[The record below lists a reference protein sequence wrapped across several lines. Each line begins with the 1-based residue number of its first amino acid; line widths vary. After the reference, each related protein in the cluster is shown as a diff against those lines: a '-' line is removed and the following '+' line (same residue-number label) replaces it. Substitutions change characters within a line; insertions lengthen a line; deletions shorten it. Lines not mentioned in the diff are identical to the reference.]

1 LEKKLVKSLTLK
13 ALLNI
18 FIENKLIL
26 LIILVIT
33 SISQYLYSNNSYI
46 TYSLNFKYVFSE
58 NSMEEFV
65 PTNDNIK
72 IFSKIINNSVVK
84 SKHLFPTSINWSADT
99 QKEII
104 IDKNLADKELLLLT
118 KNLSVNI
125 KKVDFEKI
133 KKELPNILKNL
144 NLLFSKYKILIY
156 EINEDKL
163 KEIQYKYQFA
173 ITRDPEFNSQI
184 TQLILEELVGKT
196 MWFKNFNKKINKFF
210 DVKFIKITN
219 FKEII
224 KDVIGIIVFSLS
236 LTLLGHLLRKKIKFN
251 L

>member
-1 LEKKLVKSLTLK
+1 MIKSLTLK

-72 IFSKIINNSVVK
+72 IFSKIINNSLVK
-84 SKHLFPTSINWSADT
+84 SKHLFLTSINWSGDT

-133 KKELPNILKNL
+133 KKELPNILKNS

-156 EINEDKL
+156 ELNEDKL
-163 KEIQYKYQFA
+163 KEIQYKYKFA
-173 ITRDPEFNSQI
+173 ITRDPELNSQI

-196 MWFKNFNKKINKFF
+196 IWFKKFNKMINKFF